1 MTSPAPM
8 PTTSD
13 SRLPKPAAAKVDM
26 PRVTP
31 IDLSI
36 ASPAKIMITLSANP
50 NPTKGTPFANAKR
63 QSCARLG
70 GSTLALVFCCRAATA
85 GGAVER
91 ERLAVR
97 AARRHI
103 VVASASRR
111 QRARERC
118 SNSALFCPFLQ
129 LTRSRFWLGFDSC
142 VNVRVVAAKK
152 RVSKLFWAVKTA
164 KIARAPAS

>member
-13 SRLPKPAAAKVDM
+13 SRFPNPAAAKVDM

-31 IDLSI
+31 IDLSM

-70 GSTLALVFCCRAATA
+70 GSTLALVFCCLAAAA
-85 GGAVER
+85 GGAVDKVLR
-91 ERLAVR
+91 AVR

-103 VVASASRR
+103 FRSASAAR
-111 QRARERC
+111 RERC
-118 SNSALFCPFLQ
+118 TQQCALLPVPIACGAPSCSAFELFGNARVIASLQ
-129 LTRSRFWLGFDSC
+129 VLRSLAWAGERGFDMEQ
-142 VNVRVVAAKK
+142 
-152 RVSKLFWAVKTA
+152 SKN
-164 KIARAPAS
+164 